1 MTEPAGDG
9 HLDLDTLAEFDA
21 GLVDESA
28 AARMQSHLDRCES
41 CHAELA
47 RLRTTRALVSTLPHE
62 PMPAPVAA
70 RIDAALAEAADTPA
84 TTTVVPLE
92 RRRRWR
98 NTPTLAGAAAAAAVV
113 LLVAAIITGRVAHHS
128 DNGTGASSAP
138 LNAGG
143 GANQSAP
150 LKEWRTDTN
159 YTPATLGALV
169 PHLVTATPPAGST
182 TGLAGGATG
191 TGSTGGTGS
200 AGSTTAGSAQ
210 PPTTSAVPSPAA
222 PKSQDS
228 TSAAL
233 NYAALAAS
241 PSAVLTCARILN
253 GGPAVVPVAV
263 DFARWSGKPAVVLV
277 LPTIGHPE
285 SLDVWVVRSV
295 CSTSSFDLYWRRIPR
310 PAR

>member
-1 MTEPAGDG
+1 VTETAGDG
-9 HLDLDTLAEFDA
+9 HLDLDTIAELDA
-21 GLVDESA
+21 GLVDEPGE
-28 AARMQSHLDRCES
+28 ARMRAHLDGCERCR
-41 CHAELA
+41 ADLA
-47 RLRTTRALVSTLPHE
+47 RLRTTRALVSTLPPE
-62 PMPAPVAA
+62 PMPAQVSA

-84 TTTVVPLE
+84 TTTVEPLE

-98 NTPTLAGAAAAAAVV
+98 NTPTLAGAAAAAAVA
-113 LLVAAIITGRVAHHS
+113 LLVGAIVTGRVSHHS
-128 DNGTGASSAP
+128 DNGSAASAPVNAAGGAS
-138 LNAGG
+138 
-143 GANQSAP
+143 QSTA
-150 LKEWRTDTN
+150 LKEWRTDNN
-159 YTPATLGALV
+159 YTPATLGTLV

-182 TGLAGGATG
+182 TSLSGGATATGGTTAGGTG
-191 TGSTGGTGS
+191 TGS
-200 AGSTTAGSAQ
+200 AQ
-210 PPTTSAVPSPAA
+210 SPASAVPSPAQ
-222 PKSQDS
+222 PKAQDS
-228 TSAAL
+228 TFGAL
-233 NYAALAAS
+233 DYTALAAS